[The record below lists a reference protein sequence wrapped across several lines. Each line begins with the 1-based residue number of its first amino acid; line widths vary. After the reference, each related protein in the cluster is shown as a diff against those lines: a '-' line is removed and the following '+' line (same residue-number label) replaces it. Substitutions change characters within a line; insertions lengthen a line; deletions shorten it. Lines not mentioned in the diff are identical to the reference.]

1 MLGHGPEDPHVRNK
15 NILFM
20 VQGVITVSGTAL
32 LLLRV
37 EVCVCVF
44 LTLNGIQHIQIC
56 GRVFL
61 DVTTFGP

>member
-1 MLGHGPEDPHVRNK
+1 
-15 NILFM
+15 M